1 MVLVSIYTREEC
13 DCSMLI
19 IQASGIEYDGK
30 KVSKH
35 MSKHDK

>member
-1 MVLVSIYTREEC
+1 MVLVRIYTREEC

-19 IQASGIEYDGK
+19 IQVSGIESDGK
-30 KVSKH
+30 KMSKH